1 VRPGGRPGEVG
12 PDEGREAEDLAID
25 GGCVATA
32 ERTLS
37 FLRQTFVPPFAPPE
51 APSPSTRA
59 HFHPFPGTEEES
71 MTSDARGRLPRPS
84 VPALRPGA
92 RPPLSYRPTA
102 PAGARPPLSRLP
114 TAPAIAGLVCL
125 PAFLLGCGQRASED
139 APDAH
144 LPAVEVAE
152 ASPAE
157 AFLDNLAAHCG
168 SAFRGGL
175 TLEPPGDD
183 MLTGTEALIVH
194 FRECGPDTVRI
205 PFHIEIEETGSW
217 DRSRTWI
224 LSLAPGERLELR
236 HDHRE
241 PDGTPSERTMYGG
254 FTETPGTPERQ
265 DFVSVQRTEE
275 SGYARGWRIEIVP
288 GERYTYGTTRRGEWS
303 WRVDFDLTEPVDP
316 PPPPWG
322 HG

>member
-1 VRPGGRPGEVG
+1 MRPGGRPGEVG
-12 PDEGREAEDLAID
+12 PDEGREAEDLAMD

-59 HFHPFPGTEEES
+59 HFHPLPGTEEAFMIS
-71 MTSDARGRLPRPS
+71 HTRARLPRTD
-84 VPALRPGA
+84 VPALHPGTRPA
-92 RPPLSYRPTA
+92 PSRRPKA
-102 PAGARPPLSRLP
+102 PAV
-114 TAPAIAGLVCL
+114 TGLVCL
-125 PAFLLGCGQRASED
+125 SALLLGCGQQAPED
-139 APDAH
+139 APGADM
-144 LPAVEVAE
+144 PAVEVAE
-152 ASPAE
+152 VSPAE

-224 LSLAPGERLELR
+224 LTPAPGERLELR